1 MAVAFL
7 DAQEA
12 AAARRGLD
20 GRTTELCEK
29 LEAVAR
35 AVEAGV
41 ALWMGRGAGARS
53 VGDAFQAL

>member
-1 MAVAFL
+1 M